1 MTSYRMPDINTVL
14 IAGTVVEEPQL
25 SRTDSGRTVGT
36 FRISSIRR
44 FRDNSGQWRE
54 NRCEVGVVV
63 HQRLAELCQRYL
75 RVGSPVL
82 LDGELQSRSVEEG
95 GTARTILEI
104 RARRVQFLDRTGRT
118 DLAAQAQPARSA
130 EASEPAEPEEP
141 AAPSEFDFGYRDLE
155 L

>member
-1 MTSYRMPDINTVL
+1 MTGYRMPDINTVL

-25 SRTDSGRTVGT
+25 SRTESGRTIGT
-36 FRISSIRR
+36 FRISSTRR

-82 LDGELQSRSVEEG
+82 LDGELQSRTVEES
-95 GTARTILEI
+95 GTTRTILEI
-104 RARRVQFLDRTGRT
+104 RARRVQFLDRTGK
-118 DLAAQAQPARSA
+118 AEQPAQAAPTKPA
-130 EASEPAEPEEP
+130 EPPEVQEPEEP
-141 AAPSEFDFGYRDLE
+141 PTPSEFDFGYRDLE